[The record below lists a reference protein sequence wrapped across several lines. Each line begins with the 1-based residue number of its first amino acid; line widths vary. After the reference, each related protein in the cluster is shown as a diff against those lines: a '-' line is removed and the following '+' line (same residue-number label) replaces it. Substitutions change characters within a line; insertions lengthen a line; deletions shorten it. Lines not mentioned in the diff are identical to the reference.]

1 MARSSDRAIFFV
13 RTEWWVAPTTLDHM
27 TKRPIRRTVRRIGFI
42 ALAAFVAAIIGF
54 VVWAELPMRA
64 DPAALSLVE
73 AQTGFSVED
82 DGTTVVMTPDAPT
95 GVGLVFIS
103 GARVDA
109 PAYEYK
115 LSGLAQAGVTVVIVR
130 PVLNF
135 AIFDQRPLT
144 DFEAAAPGV
153 DHWYVGGHSL
163 GGVKACMYAADGA
176 ADGTVEGLVFFGS
189 YCANDISATG
199 LPVLSLAGENDAL
212 STPQKIEDAAP
223 LLPATAEFVTIPG
236 SNHAQFGNYGDQPGD
251 GTSTATD
258 ADVRGTITDAVA
270 AFVSAG

>member
-1 MARSSDRAIFFV
+1 V
-13 RTEWWVAPTTLDHM
+13 
-27 TKRPIRRTVRRIGFI
+27 TKRPIRSTVRRIGFI

-64 DPAALSLVE
+64 DPAALSLVG

-130 PVLNF
+130 PLLNF
-135 AIFDQRPLT
+135 AIFDQRPLS

-163 GGVKACMYAADGA
+163 GGVKACMYAAASTASGA
-176 ADGTVEGLVFFGS
+176 ADAAADGSIDGLVFFGS

-212 STPQKIEDAAP
+212 STPKKIEDAAP
-223 LLPATAEFVTIPG
+223 LLPATAQFVTIPG

-258 ADVRGTITDAVA
+258 ADVRTAITDALV
-270 AFVSAG
+270 AFVSGG

>member
-1 MARSSDRAIFFV
+1 
-13 RTEWWVAPTTLDHM
+13 M
-27 TKRPIRRTVRRIGFI
+27 TKRPIRSTVRRIGFI

-64 DPAALSLVE
+64 DPAALGLVE
-73 AQTGFSVED
+73 AQTGFTVTD

-95 GVGLVFIS
+95 GFGLVFLS

-115 LSGLAQAGVTVVIVR
+115 LSGLAQAGVTIVIVR
-130 PVLNF
+130 PLLNF
-135 AIFDQRPLT
+135 AIFEQRPLS
-144 DFEAAAPGV
+144 DFEAAAPDV
-153 DHWYVGGHSL
+153 DHWFVGGHSL
-163 GGVKACMYAADGA
+163 GGVKACMYAADSAAASTASSA
-176 ADGTVEGLVFFGS
+176 ADSTVEGLVFFGS
-189 YCANDISATG
+189 YCANDISASG

-258 ADVRGTITDAVA
+258 ADVRTAITDALI
-270 AFVSAG
+270 AFLSGS